1 MNINANLGIM
11 RMQEYK
17 AMAENK
23 NTKGKD
29 GKKVWEVEINL
40 DK

>member
-1 MNINANLGIM
+1 
-11 RMQEYK
+11 MQEYK
-17 AMAENK
+17 AMVENK

-29 GKKVWEVEINL
+29 GKKVWEVNL